1 MKIWVTPPLTPESLS
16 SVPQT
21 HRPRPQPSTFG
32 DAAQDTFRGLAH
44 LPWLAAVVLA
54 RHALSS
60 MAHALLLAVVNEYR
74 LLWLWGE
81 RTQLSGWS

>member
-1 MKIWVTPPLTPESLS
+1 MWGQEKSQRGRTLDGSLASITPA
-16 SVPQT
+16 
-21 HRPRPQPSTFG
+21 PQPSMAPTAG
-32 DAAQDTFRGLAH
+32 SK
-44 LPWLAAVVLA
+44 PWSLA